1 MIYKNLYLLKSN
13 FSQNLLNR
21 KTLAKKGSPH
31 KIQAIK
37 KSFIFF
43 KLIKKSVQ
51 WYFIRFFQE
60 NIKDLKNMWKGI
72 KKITSSNNSNY
83 PYFSHCYYS

>member
-1 MIYKNLYLLKSN
+1 MIYKNLYLLKSSS
-13 FSQNLLNR
+13 SQNLLNW
-21 KTLAKKGSPH
+21 KTLAKKGSPL

-37 KSFIFF
+37 KSFI
-43 KLIKKSVQ
+43 KLIKKSEQ
-51 WYFIRFFQE
+51 WYFTRFFQE

-72 KKITSSNNSNY
+72 QKIKSSNNSNY